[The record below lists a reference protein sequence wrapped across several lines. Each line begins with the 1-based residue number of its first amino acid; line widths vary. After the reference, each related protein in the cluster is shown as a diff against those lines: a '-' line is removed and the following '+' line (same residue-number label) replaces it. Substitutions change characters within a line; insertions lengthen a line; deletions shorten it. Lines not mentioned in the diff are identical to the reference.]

1 MILPDPIEPSSEIA
15 QFKEEM
21 ARSCTNLAIIAREI
35 GNCKPEW
42 GTEIT
47 EHVNSVLDKSIQNVA
62 RLPDELAFGI
72 LQVSGAH
79 IHTIG
84 RLLLDPFTSPAT
96 VAPLARSAVEYSALL
111 MFLNREE
118 APEVR
123 TVRNVRALRMGMKI
137 DKVHRQKVAED
148 LYADL
153 SKVVERYTRKHTI
166 PDLKHDE
173 VKYKEMVEQV
183 AGELVGFD
191 FYDKLSSYA
200 HHNPWKAYNQIILP
214 DYNPDLLE
222 QDSLL
227 FAYRSTVALS
237 GASFTL
243 LPFRDEH
250 AVKPW
255 REKLDFE
262 TSVLLQ
268 LAEEMDI
275 FLSSKKP

>member
-1 MILPDPIEPSSEIA
+1 MILPDPVEPSPQVA
-15 QFKEEM
+15 RFKEEM
-21 ARSCTNLAIIAREI
+21 AQSCTSLAIIAREI
-35 GNCKPEW
+35 GRSKPAW
-42 GTEIT
+42 GADIT

-96 VAPLARSAVEYSALL
+96 IAPLARSAVEYSALL

-118 APEVR
+118 SPEVR
-123 TVRNVRALRMGMKI
+123 TVRNARALRMGMKI

-148 LYADL
+148 MYTDL
-153 SKVVERYTRKHTI
+153 SKVVERYTRKHII

-173 VKYKEMVEQV
+173 VKYKEMVVQM
-183 AGELVGFD
+183 AGELVGSD
-191 FYDKLSSYA
+191 LYDKLSSYA
-200 HHNPWKAYNQIILP
+200 HHNPWKAFSQIILP
-214 DYNPDLLE
+214 DYNPDSLE
-222 QDSLL
+222 LDSLL

-243 LPFRDEH
+243 LPFRDQD
-250 AVKPW
+250 AVNPW

-262 TSVLLQ
+262 TSTLLQ
-268 LAEEMDI
+268 IGEQMDL
-275 FLSSKKP
+275 FLSSNKP